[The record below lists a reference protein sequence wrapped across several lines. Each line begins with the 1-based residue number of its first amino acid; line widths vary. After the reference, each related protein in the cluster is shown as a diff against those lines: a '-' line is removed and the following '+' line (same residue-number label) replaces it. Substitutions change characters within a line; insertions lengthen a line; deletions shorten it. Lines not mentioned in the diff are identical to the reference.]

1 MWRAVGGRGCR
12 RSAVGT
18 AAETFPE
25 PEPRSTLG
33 RRGREHGVGKAL
45 GAADGGRTVRQASQ
59 GATYESDGLTANAAQ
74 LGTQRS
80 GRRRR
85 RGTARV
91 DRAAAGRSSERHG
104 SGPDAVFGAHLRRH
118 SARMTAGRARSTL
131 ANVEIRELQLG
142 PCGAFNCARNQKQKN
157 GSQLVCSV
165 RTIICAAYGVVHSPE
180 SCTWSRSD
188 DRWTSTA
195 GQRSSVMRS
204 VKRPLPRRRL
214 PPAEHSARQRLR
226 TLRGPDCSC
235 RGATEA
241 MPSWNRKC
249 ETFLGKTTG

>member
-1 MWRAVGGRGCR
+1 MWRAVRGRGCR

-142 PCGAFNCARNQKQKN
+142 PCGAFNCARNQKQT
-157 GSQLVCSV
+157 GGASWSLRRGRLFARHTESSTLAS
-165 RTIICAAYGVVHSPE
+165 RARGPE
-180 SCTWSRSD
+180 VT
-188 DRWTSTA
+188 TA
-195 GQRSSVMRS
+195 GPVRLDRD
-204 VKRPLPRRRL
+204 PR
-214 PPAEHSARQRLR
+214 
-226 TLRGPDCSC
+226 
-235 RGATEA
+235 
-241 MPSWNRKC
+241 
-249 ETFLGKTTG
+249 